1 MPAMRL
7 LRSMTLL
14 LLLLPGALLA
24 QERVYLWQDDRGGRH
39 LAGSLEEIPEPFRET
54 AIPGIFT
61 PQGAAPSPRP
71 DALAWIAPQ
80 EAPSPLSP
88 LGPSRLSFFDETA
101 IEEQGTLHLEG
112 RIRNTLPYPIA
123 ELRVQIR
130 LLDGSGEQVAE
141 LETFADPPEL
151 APGAEGVY
159 HIAVAHDATIEG
171 YEREATWRSPPSP
184 GNASKD
190 PPERSVAGAPLSSKE
205 TRDTMPFSPRKQP

>member
-1 MPAMRL
+1 MSRTAL
-7 LRSMTLL
+7 LRGMILL
-14 LLLLPGALLA
+14 LLLLPSPLTA

-39 LAGSLEEIPEPFRET
+39 FAGSLEEIPEHFRET

-61 PQGAAPSPRP
+61 PQGAAPSPRA

-80 EAPSPLSP
+80 EASPSPSPLA
-88 LGPSRLSFFDETA
+88 PSHLSFFDETA

-112 RIRNTLPYPIA
+112 RIRNTLPYPIG

-130 LLDGSGEQVAE
+130 LLDGSGKLVAE

-159 HIAVAHDATIEG
+159 HIAVTHDATIEG
-171 YEREATWRSPPSP
+171 YEREATWRSTPSP
-184 GNASKD
+184 TSVRRTT
-190 PPERSVAGAPLSSKE
+190 PERSLAGPSLRE
-205 TRDTMPFSPRKQP
+205 TRDTIPISPRKKP